1 MSFLEIAPMLQIA
14 FTLINKIIKN
24 INEKKK
30 DNGKIS
36 SEEAVEIISNIIP
49 DLFSILTPFVKEK

>member
-14 FTLINKIIKN
+14 FALVSKIIKN

-30 DNGKIS
+30 DDGKIS
-36 SEEAVEIISNIIP
+36 NEEALEIISNIIP

>member
-14 FTLINKIIKN
+14 FALVSKIIKN
-24 INEKKK
+24 INEKNK
-30 DNGKIS
+30 DGKIS
-36 SEEAVEIISNIIP
+36 NEEALEIISNIIP